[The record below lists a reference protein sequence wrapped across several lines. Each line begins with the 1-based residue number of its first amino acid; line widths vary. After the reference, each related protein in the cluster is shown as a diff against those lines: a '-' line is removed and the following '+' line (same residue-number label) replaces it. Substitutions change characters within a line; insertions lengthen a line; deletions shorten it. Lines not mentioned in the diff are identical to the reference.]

1 MAERPETV
9 FTEDI
14 KTAEL
19 SRLLD
24 LLASYTAHYTYMMGG
39 GGSRDEFQK
48 YKDAILKL
56 QAEIN
61 FRYNKG
67 KQ

>member
-1 MAERPETV
+1 MAQQPETV

-24 LLASYTAHYTYMMGG
+24 LLASYTAHYTHMIGG